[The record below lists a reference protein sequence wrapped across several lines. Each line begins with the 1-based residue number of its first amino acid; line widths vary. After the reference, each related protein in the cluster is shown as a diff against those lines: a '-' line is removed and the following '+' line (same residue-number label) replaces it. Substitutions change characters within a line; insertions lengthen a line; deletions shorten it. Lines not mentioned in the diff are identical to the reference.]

1 MSLAAAR
8 AVADAVLY
16 EGYLLYPYRASAAKN
31 RSRWQFGVLGPP
43 HATPVAF
50 AEPPDL
56 SMTCL
61 LAVGTR
67 SRPAAGANPHT
78 PGAPAERGDLQRP
91 QRHSSPH
98 PEAPS
103 PGVGTPGAQD
113 GADSHTRLGTPAVTV
128 HLRFLQVQVRE
139 VQDASRRSVPSLTV
153 GGETFLSWEEAVEHE
168 ITMPL
173 PLVPTSASPPLTS
186 PARSRPST
194 ATHPLTPSSEL
205 TPGVPTRSLVSSS
218 MIEIPGGEDIEDLPD
233 NCRIVRRRSP
243 LSLGVR
249 MTTEPDGDLLRLT
262 ISVTN
267 EHMGEISDKGEAI
280 RYSAVGTHLLLEA
293 HDPVGASF
301 VSLMDP
307 PPEARDAAGHC
318 RQNRCWPV
326 LAGDDRLLLGAP
338 IILYDHP
345 KIAEQSPGE
354 LFDGTEIDEIL
365 TLRVMTMTD
374 AEKAEA
380 RATDPRARTI
390 VDRSDALTAE
400 EFANLHGTWSVDPD
414 HDGVLIHGV
423 RVSKGSLVRVHPR
436 RRSDAQ
442 DLFFAGQTAR
452 VTKVVSDVD
461 GDTHVALVLADDPA
475 ADLHDE
481 AGRYL
486 YFAPDELEPLTEGGR
501 AC

>member
-43 HATPVAF
+43 GATPTAF
-50 AEPPDL
+50 AEPPGL

-61 LAVGTR
+61 LSTGTG
-67 SRPAAGANPHT
+67 S
-78 PGAPAERGDLQRP
+78 Q
-91 QRHSSPH
+91 
-98 PEAPS
+98 
-103 PGVGTPGAQD
+103 
-113 GADSHTRLGTPAVTV
+113 AVTA

-139 VQDASRRSVPSLTV
+139 VQDASHRPVPSLSV

-168 ITMPL
+168 IPMPL
-173 PLVPTSASPPLTS
+173 
-186 PARSRPST
+186 
-194 ATHPLTPSSEL
+194 EL
-205 TPGVPTRSLVSSS
+205 TPGALTPATVSSS
-218 MIEIPGGEDIEDLPD
+218 TIEIPGGEDIESLPD
-233 NCRIVRRRSP
+233 ECRIVRRRSS

-249 MTTEPDGDLLRLT
+249 ATTERDGDLLRLT

-267 EHMGEISDKGEAI
+267 EHIGEISDKGEAI
-280 RYSAVGTHLLLEA
+280 RHSAVGTHLLLEA
-293 HDPVGASF
+293 HDPPPAHDRPETRGARF
-301 VSLMDP
+301 VSLTDP
-307 PPEARDAAGHC
+307 PPEARDAAGRC

-326 LAGDDRLLLGAP
+326 LAGDDDRLLLGAP

-345 KIAEQSPGE
+345 KIAEQSPGA

-436 RRSDAQ
+436 RRADAQ